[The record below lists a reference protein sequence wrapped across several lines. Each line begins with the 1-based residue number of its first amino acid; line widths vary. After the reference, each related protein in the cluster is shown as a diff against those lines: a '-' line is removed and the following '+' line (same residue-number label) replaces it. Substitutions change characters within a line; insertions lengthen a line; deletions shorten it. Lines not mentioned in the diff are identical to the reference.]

1 MPKLVSR
8 TVRIRRGWLDRLRGF
23 DRLYET
29 QLTDGQRVTFGRG
42 ATRKESEQT
51 ALGKW
56 EAQFHHAT
64 EVTKYDLQVAAEGHD
79 YHPARVLGLGLST
92 ASLSASNRQRT
103 ECDDD
108 ELLLQAW
115 EAASRTEPIAAR
127 LKRPTPTRM
136 L

>member
-1 MPKLVSR
+1 VPELVSR

-51 ALGKW
+51 AFGEW
-56 EAQFHHAT
+56 EAQFRHAT
-64 EVTKYDLQVAAEGHD
+64 EVTEYDLQVAVQGHD
-79 YHPARVLGLGLST
+79 LFITLPRSGFRAVYYKPVGEQQLIL
-92 ASLSASNRQRT
+92 RQRT

-115 EAASRTEPIAAR
+115 EAAHFKACE
-127 LKRPTPTRM
+127 LGWVV
-136 L
+136 

>member
-1 MPKLVSR
+1 VPELVSR

-51 ALGKW
+51 ALGEW
-56 EAQFHHAT
+56 EAQFRHAT
-64 EVTKYDLQVAAEGHD
+64 EVTEYDLQVAVQGHD
-79 YHPARVLGLGLST
+79 LFITLPGSGFRAVYFKPVGEQQLIL
-92 ASLSASNRQRT
+92 RQRT

-108 ELLLQAW
+108 ELLLQTW
-115 EAASRTEPIAAR
+115 EAAHFKACE
-127 LKRPTPTRM
+127 LGWVV
-136 L
+136 